1 MPLLGGLEKQYL
13 LSVRLSVKNIPPAM
27 RKTAMDM
34 LKFGM
39 QVRLIPRP
47 NEDRDQ
53 YAARAAMTQKLF
65 QGVVAFLNDLDEV
78 LFGLS
83 VDAER
88 GAAFLDCRLT
98 ATPGSTMAARLAAYK
113 GFASEFAAFTLPNA
127 AVNACVASP
136 LDDAGVAQA
145 KALLSNLRAKA
156 AKELDNAGMTPN
168 QSKAAKELLSEVL
181 GVAEKTLDGKKLD
194 WGMSVALK
202 PGASAV
208 VVGGSIA
215 DGQTL
220 DEAVRRLAAEIG
232 QKDPEFA
239 KRVQLDAESVGDVR
253 LHVLTQTI
261 PPRVRPAADG
271 RGVRAVMGIGG
282 QRLYLGVGNGAT
294 QLLKEAIAKASAP
307 RRRKAR
313 RCASRPPA
321 RRWLSSSPTSP
332 PRTGRRRRA
341 ATYAA
346 CCGRRQG
353 PPRLH
358 RGPTTNGAEPAAGS
372 GGRAAE
378 VAGHMPE
385 HRDGGG
391 RARPVPPTR
400 KPRPS
405 TRRIARLQIVF
416 ACHCWLAQECGFTS
430 AVRRQPALLDKPA
443 VATQSCRRRNRSS
456 LVPPG
461 KDSYNGIGLG
471 AGLFLRN
478 RRRRRRYAQA
488 SSERI
493 HAGRTF
499 GRHLHHR
506 PAHCLAAARGRR
518 RPRGC
523 PPINLHEQP
532 PSVVPWLF
540 PA

>member
-1 MPLLGGLEKQYL
+1 MQKGAWAYVAASREALAKAPADPLPLLGGLEKQYL

-253 LHVLTQTI
+253 LHVLTK
-261 PPRVRPAADG
+261 PFPRGFAPRLMGGAFD
-271 RGVRAVMGIGG
+271 AVMGIGG

-294 QLLKEAIAKASAP
+294 QLLKEAIAKASGAAAKEGP
-307 RRRKAR
+307 PLRISASGKAM
-313 RCASRPPA
+313 AEFVA
-321 RRWLSSSPTSP
+321 GTNSPSN
-332 PRTGRRRRA
+332 RSQARA
-341 ATYAA
+341 AMYARVLA
-346 CCGRRQG
+346 GG
-353 PPRLH
+353 KDHLVYTVA
-358 RGPTTNGAEPAAGS
+358 PTTNGLSLRLEAEEGLLKLLGTCLNIGTA
-372 GGRAAE
+372 GGR
-378 VAGHMPE
+378 P
-385 HRDGGG
+385 
-391 RARPVPPTR
+391 ARP
-400 KPRPS
+400 
-405 TRRIARLQIVF
+405 A
-416 ACHCWLAQECGFTS
+416 
-430 AVRRQPALLDKPA
+430 DKE
-443 VATQSCRRRNRSS
+443 
-456 LVPPG
+456 
-461 KDSYNGIGLG
+461 
-471 AGLFLRN
+471 
-478 RRRRRRYAQA
+478 A
-488 SSERI
+488 SP
-493 HAGRTF
+493 F
-499 GRHLHHR
+499 
-506 PAHCLAAARGRR
+506 
-518 RPRGC
+518 
-523 PPINLHEQP
+523 
-532 PSVVPWLF
+532 
-540 PA
+540 